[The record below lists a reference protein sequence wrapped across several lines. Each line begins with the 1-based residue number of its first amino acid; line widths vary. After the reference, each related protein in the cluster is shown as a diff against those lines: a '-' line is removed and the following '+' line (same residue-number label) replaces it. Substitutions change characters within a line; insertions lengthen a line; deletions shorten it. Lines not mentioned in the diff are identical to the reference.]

1 VADAVSYPG
10 KSFDLIAFFDCL
22 HDMGDPVGVTR
33 HARQALNPV
42 LANVYQPASCKLEIN
57 LAGIG
62 RRWLELER
70 AMGIEYIAGFRLQ
83 QANQIVATGA
93 EHCV

>member
-1 VADAVSYPG
+1 MAVTGP
-10 KSFDLIAFFDCL
+10 
-22 HDMGDPVGVTR
+22 
-33 HARQALNPV
+33 Q
-42 LANVYQPASCKLEIN
+42 
-57 LAGIG
+57 
-62 RRWLELER
+62 WLELER

>member
-1 VADAVSYPG
+1 
-10 KSFDLIAFFDCL
+10 
-22 HDMGDPVGVTR
+22 M
-33 HARQALNPV
+33 
-42 LANVYQPASCKLEIN
+42 
-57 LAGIG
+57 
-62 RRWLELER
+62 ER